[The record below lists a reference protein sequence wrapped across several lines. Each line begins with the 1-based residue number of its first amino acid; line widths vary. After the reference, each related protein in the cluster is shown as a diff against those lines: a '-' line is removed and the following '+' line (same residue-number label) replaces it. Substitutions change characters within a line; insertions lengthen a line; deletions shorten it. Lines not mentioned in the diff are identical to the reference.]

1 MQCIQKEVSF
11 TVDVVILT
19 TKLYAVSRLLKERE
33 MNPLPIPRDPLSAPS
48 GFLPQFT
55 RLLPLNKEH
64 TVWIPFFD
72 PPYELDDDGNRIT
85 SE

>member
-1 MQCIQKEVSF
+1 MSSSVA
-11 TVDVVILT
+11 VVILT
-19 TKLYAVSRLLKERE
+19 TNLYAVSRLRKERE
-33 MNPLPIPRDPLSAPS
+33 MNPLPIPSDPLSAPT

-55 RLLPLNKEH
+55 RLFPLNKEH